1 MIYFN
6 EDLTKYLNDKDFY
19 DLEFLQHEKK
29 LWIRYLDSWLK
40 KKYRTNAKIKIQ
52 ENEIESAHKQLKLI
66 ETLIE
71 AF

>member
-6 EDLTKYLNDKDFY
+6 EDLSKYLNDKDFY
-19 DLEFLQHEKK
+19 DLDFLEHEKK

-40 KKYRTNAKIKIQ
+40 KKYRTNTKKQIQ
-52 ENEIESAHKQLKLI
+52 ENEIQSAQKQLKLI
-66 ETLIE
+66 QILID